1 VGPVVH
7 KPVVRF
13 VELHGRVRLP
23 YVEQGDPTG
32 VSVVLVHGFLDSW
45 RSFEPVLS
53 FLPESIHAFA
63 LTQRGHSDAS
73 RPAAGYGVPDFAADL
88 TAFMDVLGL
97 EIAVIVGHSM
107 GSAVAQRFAVDHPDR
122 ISGLV
127 LLGASAS
134 LKANPNAREAW
145 NALLSRL
152 TDPVDPELVREGL
165 ENTLV
170 RPVPKAVSE
179 SLVRE
184 NLKVPAFVWRAA
196 LDARWRAEGDFA
208 GELDKIRTP
217 TLVVWGDRDVRYPR
231 SEQETIVAAIP
242 GSRLLVY
249 PGAGHLLH
257 VEEPARLA
265 SDLASFIQELQTGN
279 QRSEPQQRRN
289 VMSVERN
296 KDTFRRYVDE
306 VWKDEKLDNADE
318 VFAEKYLSH
327 QSDGTVLE
335 RGPTT
340 SSSSSRSTAPPS
352 RT

>member
-1 VGPVVH
+1 
-7 KPVVRF
+7 
-13 VELHGRVRLP
+13 
-23 YVEQGDPTG
+23 
-32 VSVVLVHGFLDSW
+32 
-45 RSFEPVLS
+45 
-53 FLPESIHAFA
+53 
-63 LTQRGHSDAS
+63 
-73 RPAAGYGVPDFAADL
+73 
-88 TAFMDVLGL
+88 M
-97 EIAVIVGHSM
+97 
-107 GSAVAQRFAVDHPDR
+107 
-122 ISGLV
+122 
-127 LLGASAS
+127 
-134 LKANPNAREAW
+134 
-145 NALLSRL
+145 
-152 TDPVDPELVREGL
+152 
-165 ENTLV
+165 
-170 RPVPKAVSE
+170 
-179 SLVRE
+179 
-184 NLKVPAFVWRAA
+184 
-196 LDARWRAEGDFA
+196 
-208 GELDKIRTP
+208 
-217 TLVVWGDRDVRYPR
+217 VWGDRDVRYPR